1 MSHYPTHIG
10 RASSGSIGTQPELES
25 DDGHRE
31 DDEAHLTTNMSH
43 NHGVGDAYNENDPEN
58 HATVTPHSR
67 TRTIRYSVSPSLLK
81 KTENALKSMSH
92 NIRRASIRVVNMAS
106 AGLDKQLRLG
116 EDESGSQNQRVGDEG
131 GADQQMPDL
140 KKVLPIRGRTL
151 GFLGPESKLRCA
163 LFDFLVHP

>member
-1 MSHYPTHIG
+1 MPQYSTSHTG
-10 RASSGSIGTQPELES
+10 RASSGSIGTQPEIES

-43 NHGVGDAYNENDPEN
+43 NHGEEDAYNENDPEN
-58 HATVTPHSR
+58 NAAVTPRSSQRRH
-67 TRTIRYSVSPSLLK
+67 YSVSSPLK
-81 KTENALKSMSH
+81 KTESALKSMSH
-92 NIRRASIRVVNMAS
+92 KIRRASIRVVNLAS

-116 EDESGSQNQRVGDEG
+116 EGEG
-131 GADQQMPDL
+131 GSRNEKLGDKDGEGDQEVPDL

-151 GFLGPESKLRCA
+151 GFLGPESKLRNA